1 MNLFRA
7 RNLSTDSRTCTLLAS
22 PSKMT
27 PNLFAVLVIFS
38 AAMRPCDA
46 LVHTPHRSSFS
57 RREAVSRGWAAATGG
72 ATATLL
78 TTGLPPPAQ
87 AAEDNQVLSDE
98 EMAARIAR
106 KMELLQSGKGPRGP
120 RTVRATDVR
129 SDVNPEASENLRAR
143 SAIENARIAMEK
155 QAEMKNR
162 DKSQKRDDLCEML
175 GRGC

>member
-1 MNLFRA
+1 M
-7 RNLSTDSRTCTLLAS
+7 S
-22 PSKMT
+22 PK
-27 PNLFAVLVIFS
+27 PAFALLVILS
-38 AAMRPCDA
+38 AAIRPCNA
-46 LVHTPHRSSFS
+46 LMHIPHRSGYS
-57 RREAVSRGWAAATGG
+57 RREAMSRGWAAATG

-143 SAIENARIAMEK
+143 SAIENAKIAMEK

>member
-1 MNLFRA
+1 MSMHPFVLFA
-7 RNLSTDSRTCTLLAS
+7 ILLAAIPQS
-22 PSKMT
+22 
-27 PNLFAVLVIFS
+27 
-38 AAMRPCDA
+38 CDA
-46 LVHTPHRSSFS
+46 LVNTPHRPDYS
-57 RREAVSRGWAAATGG
+57 RREALSRGWAAATGASG
-72 ATATLL
+72 IMLTA
-78 TTGLPPPAQ
+78 GLPPPAR

-129 SDVNPEASENLRAR
+129 SDINPEASENLRAR
-143 SAIENARIAMEK
+143 SAIENAKIAMEK

>member
-1 MNLFRA
+1 M
-7 RNLSTDSRTCTLLAS
+7 
-22 PSKMT
+22 
-27 PNLFAVLVIFS
+27 
-38 AAMRPCDA
+38 
-46 LVHTPHRSSFS
+46 
-57 RREAVSRGWAAATGG
+57 SRGWAAATGA
-72 ATATLL
+72 ATGTLL
-78 TTGLPPPAQ
+78 TIGLSPPAN

-129 SDVNPEASENLRAR
+129 SDINPEASENLRAR
-143 SAIENARIAMEK
+143 SAIENAKIAMEK
-155 QAEMKNR
+155 QAEIKNR